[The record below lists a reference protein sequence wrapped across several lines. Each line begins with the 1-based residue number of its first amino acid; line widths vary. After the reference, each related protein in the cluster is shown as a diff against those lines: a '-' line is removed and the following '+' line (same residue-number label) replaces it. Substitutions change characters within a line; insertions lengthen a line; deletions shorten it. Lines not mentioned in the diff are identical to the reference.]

1 MPILFSVHYPD
12 FWSPTGNDCLVELI
26 AASIRSLLIAVCVF
40 VAVALVAL
48 IPRTFTVTVAPDYW
62 LVPDGRLDGQAYGEN
77 IRSFA
82 ATCFEN
88 GSLGTTRYV
97 EPVGPVVVKALLLSL
112 PVIAGALSVGFLLLV
127 ARWYLIHHPIGGMRF
142 LAREGWESLAI
153 PIALA
158 ADFRRPRF
166 RRSQNVRENSPGER
180 NFRSCRFSRHV
191 MSNAAGRV

>member
-26 AASIRSLLIAVCVF
+26 AASIRSLLIA
-40 VAVALVAL
+40 L
-48 IPRTFTVTVAPDYW
+48 IPRTFTVTVAPDYR
-62 LVPDGRLDGQAYGEN
+62 LVPDGRLDKQAYGEN

-88 GSLGTTRYV
+88 GSLGTTRYG

-112 PVIAGALSVGFLLLV
+112 PVIAGALSVGFLLPV

-142 LAREGWESLAI
+142 LAREGWESLE
-153 PIALA
+153 IAMA
-158 ADFRRPRF
+158 ADFGRFVYSKRITSPRF
-166 RRSQNVRENSPGER
+166 CRR
-180 NFRSCRFSRHV
+180 
-191 MSNAAGRV
+191 